1 MHKFQK
7 QGGAGSEPE
16 RNGREWSRVERE
28 ICSAASEHACGL
40 QTAAGEGHRRSL
52 LSCSPLGWGRLGRSV
67 GDENSKICGNFWLR
81 PKGRRPRPPKFR
93 KEFVETLAGAKVRLM
108 KSGYAW
114 AGQIVCLGFYSK
126 PKGEPV
132 SGERYNASP
141 SPGVHVHATR
151 VWLSTC
157 AVRGPTPNI
166 SSQSPAKHTFA
177 LHPRCRPDHL
187 GVRSFK

>member
-93 KEFVETLAGAKVRLM
+93 KEFVETLVGANPRLNFIGHLSSPPCSPDARGLTWPCK
-108 KSGYAW
+108 KSKKSE
-114 AGQIVCLGFYSK
+114 VKSK
-126 PKGEPV
+126 ARQDSKT
-132 SGERYNASP
+132 S
-141 SPGVHVHATR
+141 
-151 VWLSTC
+151 
-157 AVRGPTPNI
+157 
-166 SSQSPAKHTFA
+166 FA
-177 LHPRCRPDHL
+177 LRSRTPRRPT
-187 GVRSFK
+187 RNWR